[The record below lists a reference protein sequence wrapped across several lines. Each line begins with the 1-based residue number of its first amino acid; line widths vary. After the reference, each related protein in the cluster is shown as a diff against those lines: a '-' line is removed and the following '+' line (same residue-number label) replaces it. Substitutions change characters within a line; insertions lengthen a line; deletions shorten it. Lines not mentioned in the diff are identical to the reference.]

1 VKLADFGFAKAVDK
15 RNSCRTLCGT
25 PGYLAPEVLERW
37 PAYEVVCD
45 MWGFGVILFLLLG
58 GYLPF
63 DPTASKDTNA
73 VFERTR
79 NGEYHFYPQRW
90 QNISQMAKDL
100 VARCL
105 NINPNK
111 RMTAKQA
118 LQHPW
123 MQSGE
128 AALSIAQIDTANLKS
143 VVQDRQRL
151 KRNEKQRV
159 EDLNDDFTVYLDKRK
174 ADSIVSHMTGAHK
187 TIATAATA
195 FNEEGNSG
203 RPVGTFYKKGEI
215 LGEGAFAT
223 VYRCRH
229 NRTGM
234 SYAIKEIDL
243 SGLTAKELKTLKV
256 EISVLKF
263 VRGGPAIIRLFDVFR
278 EPQKYHL
285 VLEEMKGGD
294 LLSRILE
301 KEVYTENEARDCCR
315 HFFEA
320 VKYCHRKRI
329 AHRDIKL
336 DNLLLVVSEK
346 KATSD
351 PNHANASLTFS

>member
-1 VKLADFGFAKAVDK
+1 
-15 RNSCRTLCGT
+15 
-25 PGYLAPEVLERW
+25 
-37 PAYEVVCD
+37 
-45 MWGFGVILFLLLG
+45 
-58 GYLPF
+58 
-63 DPTASKDTNA
+63 
-73 VFERTR
+73 
-79 NGEYHFYPQRW
+79 
-90 QNISQMAKDL
+90 MAKDL

-118 LQHPW
+118 LYQHPW
-123 MQSGE
+123 IQSGE
-128 AALSIAQIDTANLKS
+128 AALSIAPISTANLKS
-143 VVQDRQRL
+143 VVQERQERQHL
-151 KRNEKQRV
+151 KRNEKNRV
-159 EDLNDDFTVYLDKRK
+159 EDLNDDFTVYLGKRN
-174 ADSIVSHMTGAHK
+174 ADSIVSRMTGAHK

-195 FNEEGNSG
+195 FKEEGSSG
-203 RPVGTFYKKGEI
+203 KPVGTFYKKGEI
-215 LGEGAFAT
+215 LGKGGFAT

-243 SGLTAKELKTLKV
+243 SGLTSKELKSLQD

-294 LLSRILE
+294 LLNRILE

-346 KATSD
+346 KAISD
-351 PNHANASLTFS
+351 RIMQMRV